1 MLNYYFFRNS
11 YENKC
16 SLLPNPTCIY
26 RSVNS
31 FSVYLLSIYYVLGT
45 LNVTKRIRVSDVVSL
60 LTKSVYSRERKCT
73 HNFLMR
79 H

>member
-1 MLNYYFFRNS
+1 M
-11 YENKC
+11 
-16 SLLPNPTCIY
+16 
-26 RSVNS
+26 
-31 FSVYLLSIYYVLGT
+31 SIYYVLGT

>member
-1 MLNYYFFRNS
+1 MLSYYFFRNS

-16 SLLPNPTCIY
+16 SLLPTPTCIY

-31 FSVYLLSIYYVLGT
+31 FSVYLLSIYYILGT
-45 LNVTKRIRVSDVVSL
+45 VNVTKRIRVSEVASL
-60 LTKSVYSRERKCT
+60 LTRRVYSRERKRR